1 MEKIE
6 VAKIQGLKRGKKRK
20 LSEGDEQTIREE
32 LMDWREDVL
41 LERIYPGTISILA
54 ETVLGDDV
62 ISKLASCGEQ
72 VESAQE
78 MRRHMRWAIGFNED
92 MGYSTEYGDM
102 LIEKLKSIY
111 AKIDADAATE
121 EARSAELCAGPQSVT
136 PSEFYNT
143 DPNAAVEGNAS
154 QPSTVQSRGR
164 GCPRGSRGSRGSAGS
179 HRGRG
184 RRSR

>member
-62 ISKLASCGEQ
+62 ISKLASCGER

-154 QPSTVQSRGR
+154 QPSMVQSRG
-164 GCPRGSRGSRGSAGS
+164 
-179 HRGRG
+179 
-184 RRSR
+184 